1 MKKISM
7 LLMTIVLSLTLA
19 GCGKSGKITSST
31 CTLNQNNIEQTFK
44 MTATDDEIDKID
56 MTMVYD
62 SKTLGVNSLS
72 DLTDEQKE
80 QVKTTMLKTLGLEGT
95 YEGLEIDIDIQDKM
109 TVTIKMD
116 LKKADKDVLKK
127 LKLDFTNA
135 DMSLKKSVKQMEEEG
150 ATCK

>member
-1 MKKISM
+1 MKK
-7 LLMTIVLSLTLA
+7 MTTLIMTFILTLMLT
-19 GCGKSGKITSST
+19 GCTKTEKITSST

-62 SKTLGVNSLS
+62 SKALGVDNLS
-72 DLTDEQKE
+72 DLTTEQKE
-80 QVKTTMLKTLGLEGT
+80 QVKSTMLNTLDLKDT
-95 YEGLEIDIDIQDKM
+95 QEGLEIGIDIEDKM
-109 TVTIKMD
+109 TVTIKID

-127 LKLDFTNA
+127 INLDFTNA
-135 DMSLKKSVKQMEEEG
+135 DMSLKKSVKQMEDEG